1 MKHFLVFIAV
11 TIWLNTYAAAQTS
24 PSVKFDYWTPG
35 TALLGAAF
43 ACLLGYFQYKKSAHK
58 QQIEL
63 LGQEQMAKIA
73 AKDSEIAAK
82 DSEIARRDNKIATL
96 NSTIELRDERHQLE
110 LIRREMSA
118 LAEQAKTPSINQVA
132 ESVISNVEL
141 EKLDKSISKRTDVK
155 RIDFQATKLEGEP
168 IALMQ
173 KILNRLD
180 DLQDS
185 RHLPEENSWR
195 EAVAASAFA
204 RQDFVAAAQQLEKIA
219 REGGQD
225 WQLHLTRGVAFANQR
240 GGAVTDLEALRAYND
255 AIAVMPGD
263 TDSDTKAKLFTYR
276 GAMLKRL
283 DRLRE
288 ARADLTMGKDLA
300 ISSWNKLDANYNL
313 AGVAAQLGETDEALR
328 YLRELNGH
336 EGYLRAVANHKSD
349 YFAKLAGN
357 PEFEGLIGLVH
368 G

>member
-1 MKHFLVFIAV
+1 MKYFLAFIAAS
-11 TIWLNTYAAAQTS
+11 IWLNSYAAAQTS
-24 PSVKFDYWTPG
+24 PAVKFDYWTPS

-63 LGQEQMAKIA
+63 LGQEHLAK
-73 AKDSEIAAK
+73 IAAK
-82 DSEIARRDNKIATL
+82 DSEIARRDSKIATL
-96 NSTIELRDERHQLE
+96 NSTIELKDERHQLE
-110 LIRREMSA
+110 LIRQEMSA
-118 LAEQAKTPSINQVA
+118 LAEQAKTPSISQVA

-155 RIDFQATKLEGEP
+155 RIDFETKLEGEP

-240 GGAVTDLEALRAYND
+240 GGAATDLEALRAYND

-288 ARADLTMGKDLA
+288 ARADLTMGKELA

-313 AGVAAQLGETDEALR
+313 AGVAAQLGEIDEALR

-336 EGYLRAVANHKSD
+336 EGYLRAVANHKYD

-357 PEFEGLIGLVH
+357 PEFEGLVGLVH